1 MKHPNIRINE
11 LARPLVEQLCSHAE
25 RLAVSV
31 TRAEN
36 QTRIIDA
43 GIKSHGS
50 LEAGRLI
57 AEICLGGLGRVSLT
71 HDGVAPNWPLTVHVS
86 TVNPVLAC
94 LASQYA
100 GWSLAHEEGG
110 KKFQALGSGP
120 ARALARREALFEEL
134 AYQDQSEYSVV
145 VLEVDEYPPC
155 PLLDKIALQCGI
167 ESSNLTVILT
177 PTCSLAGS
185 MQVVARVLEVA
196 LHKVHEL
203 RFDLGDIIDGCG
215 SAPFPPPAKDF
226 VSGMGRT
233 NDAILFAGR
242 VHLFVAGEL
251 DAAQSLAQKLP
262 SNTSRDYGKP
272 FAEIFKDYEYDFF
285 KIDPMLFSPAQITVS
300 HLPSGKTFRA
310 GAVALDL
317 LEQSLLASP

>member
-1 MKHPNIRINE
+1 MKHLNIGINK
-11 LARPLVEQLCSHAE
+11 LAQPLVKQLCAHAD

-31 TRAEN
+31 SEAKN

-71 HDGVAPNWPLTVHVS
+71 HDGIAANWPLSVHVS

-100 GWSLAHEEGG
+100 GWSLAHEEND

-120 ARALARREALFEEL
+120 ARALACREDLFNEL
-134 AYQDQSEYSVV
+134 AYRDQSEYGVI
-145 VLEVDEYPPC
+145 VLEVAEYPPL
-155 PLLDKIALQCGI
+155 PLLDKIASQCGI
-167 ESSNLTVILT
+167 EARNLTVILT

-203 RFDLGDIIDGCG
+203 GFELGNIVDGCG
-215 SAPFPPPAKDF
+215 SAPFPPPAEDF
-226 VSGMGRT
+226 ITGMGRT

-242 VHLFVAGEL
+242 VHLFVNGEM

-262 SNTSRDYGKP
+262 SNTSHDYGRP
-272 FAEIFKDYEYDFF
+272 FAEVFKDYKYDFF
-285 KIDPMLFSPAQITVS
+285 KIDPMLFSPAQIAIS
-300 HLPSGKTFRA
+300 HLPSGKTFHA
-310 GAVALDL
+310 GVIALDL
-317 LEQSLLASP
+317 LESSFS

>member
-1 MKHPNIRINE
+1 MKYLNIGINK
-11 LARPLVEQLCSHAE
+11 LAQPLVEQLCAQAD
-25 RLAVSV
+25 RLSVSV
-31 TRAEN
+31 TKAGN
-36 QTRIIDA
+36 QTCIVDA

-57 AEICLGGLGRVSLT
+57 AEICLGGLGRVSLI
-71 HDGVAPNWPLTVHVS
+71 HDGIAINWPLTVHVN

-100 GWSLAHEEGG
+100 GWSLACEEND

-120 ARALARREALFEEL
+120 ARALACREDLFKEL
-134 AYQDQSEYSVV
+134 AYRDQSDHGVI
-145 VLEVDEYPPC
+145 VLEVDEYPPL

-167 ESSNLTVILT
+167 EACNLTVILT

-185 MQVVARVLEVA
+185 MQVVSRVLEVA

-203 RFDLGDIIDGCG
+203 GFELADIVDGCG

-226 VSGMGRT
+226 ITGMGRT

-242 VHLFVAGEL
+242 VHLFVNGEM
-251 DAAQSLAQKLP
+251 DAAESLAQKLP
-262 SNTSRDYGKP
+262 SNTSRDYGRP
-272 FAEIFKDYEYDFF
+272 FAEVFKDYEYDFF
-285 KIDPMLFSPAQITVS
+285 KIDPMLFSPAQIAVS
-300 HLPSGKTFRA
+300 HLPSGKTFHA
-310 GAVALDL
+310 GVIALDL
-317 LEQSLLASP
+317 LESSFS

>member
-1 MKHPNIRINE
+1 MKHSNIRINE
-11 LARPLVEQLCSHAE
+11 LVRPLVERLCSHTE
-25 RLAVSV
+25 RLAVSI
-31 TRAEN
+31 AEMEN
-36 QTRIIDA
+36 GTRIVDA

-57 AEICLGGLGRVSLT
+57 AEICMGGLGRVSLT
-71 HDGVAPNWPLTVHVS
+71 HDGVVADWPLTVHVGA
-86 TVNPVLAC
+86 VNPVLAC

-100 GWSLAHEEGG
+100 GWSLAHEVDG

-120 ARALARREALFEEL
+120 ARALARREALFKEL
-134 AYQDQSEYSVV
+134 AYQDQSEHSVV
-145 VLEVDEYPPC
+145 VLEVDEYPPL
-155 PLLDKIALQCGI
+155 PLLDKVASQCGI
-167 ESSNLTVILT
+167 ETAKLTVILT

-203 RFDLGDIIDGCG
+203 GFNLDHIVDGFG

-226 VSGMGRT
+226 ITGMGRT

-242 VHLFVAGEL
+242 VHLFVAGEA
-251 DAAQSLAQKLP
+251 DAAQSLARSLP

-272 FAEIFKDYEYDFF
+272 FAEVFKDYDYDFF

-300 HLPSGKTFRA
+300 HLPSGKSFRY
-310 GAVALDL
+310 GVVETDL
-317 LEQSLLASP
+317 LEQSFNRV

>member
-1 MKHPNIRINE
+1 MKHLNIGINK
-11 LARPLVEQLCSHAE
+11 LAQPLVEQLCAHADQ
-25 RLAVSV
+25 LSLSV
-31 TRAEN
+31 TKAEN
-36 QTRIIDA
+36 QARIVDA

-71 HDGVAPNWPLTVHVS
+71 HDGIATNWPLTVHVN

-100 GWSLAHEEGG
+100 GWSLAHEADD

-120 ARALARREALFEEL
+120 ARALACREDLFKEL
-134 AYQDQSEYSVV
+134 AYRDQSDHGVI
-145 VLEVDEYPPC
+145 VLEVDEYPPL

-167 ESSNLTVILT
+167 EACNLTVILT

-203 RFDLGDIIDGCG
+203 GFELDDIVDGCG

-226 VSGMGRT
+226 ITGMGRT

-242 VHLFVAGEL
+242 VHLFVNGEI
-251 DAAQSLAQKLP
+251 DAAESLAQKLP
-262 SNTSRDYGKP
+262 SNTSRDYGRP
-272 FAEIFKDYEYDFF
+272 FAEVFQDYKYDFF
-285 KIDPMLFSPAQITVS
+285 KIDPMLFSPAQIAVS
-300 HLPSGKTFRA
+300 HLPSGKTFHA
-310 GAVALDL
+310 GIIALDL
-317 LEQSLLASP
+317 LESSFS

>member
-1 MKHPNIRINE
+1 MKHPNICINK
-11 LARPLVEQLCSHAE
+11 LAQPLVEQLCSQAD
-25 RLAVSV
+25 RLAVLV
-31 TRAEN
+31 EEAANR
-36 QTRIIDA
+36 TRIVDA
-43 GIKSHGS
+43 GIKAHGS

-71 HDGVAPNWPLTVHVS
+71 HDGIAESWPLTVHVS
-86 TVNPVLAC
+86 AVNPVLAC

-100 GWSLAHEEGG
+100 GWSLAHEGKG

-120 ARALARREALFEEL
+120 ARSLACREELFKEL
-134 AYQDQSEYSVV
+134 AYREQSDHSVI
-145 VLEVDEYPPC
+145 VLEVDEYPPV
-155 PLLDKIALQCGI
+155 PLLDKIASQCGI
-167 ESSNLTVILT
+167 KASNLTVILT

-203 RFDLGDIIDGCG
+203 GFELADIVDGCG

-226 VSGMGRT
+226 ITGMGRT

-242 VHLFVAGEL
+242 VHLFVNGEM

-262 SNTSRDYGKP
+262 SNTSQDYGKP
-272 FAEIFKDYEYDFF
+272 FAEVFQDYKYDFF
-285 KIDPMLFSPAQITVS
+285 KIDPMLFSPAQIAIS
-300 HLPSGKTFRA
+300 HLPSGKTFHA
-310 GAVALDL
+310 GTIALDL
-317 LEQSLLASP
+317 LESSFS